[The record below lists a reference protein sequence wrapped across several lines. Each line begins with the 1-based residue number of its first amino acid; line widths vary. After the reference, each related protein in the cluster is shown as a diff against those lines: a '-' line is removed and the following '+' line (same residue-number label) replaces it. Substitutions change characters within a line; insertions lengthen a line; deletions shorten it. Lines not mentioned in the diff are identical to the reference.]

1 MQTKNLLGPC
11 SLSPQLSH
19 PSFTSGLL
27 RQPFQ
32 WQPVNSDVALTV
44 DNVFL
49 SAYVVLV
56 VSCELLEFALASA
69 TAIINLR
76 DKKKANRAKSGLVAT
91 DALVVIIKI
100 LLG

>member
-1 MQTKNLLGPC
+1 MIPLKFDSSVASVRVQTKNLLGPC

-32 WQPVNSDVALTV
+32 WQSVNSDVALTV

-49 SAYVVLV
+49 SAYVVLI

-76 DKKKANRAKSGLVAT
+76 DKKKKQT
-91 DALVVIIKI
+91 EQKVVS
-100 LLG
+100 